1 MPNSELPTRVS
12 EPAAPSGAP
21 SAGRGRLV
29 DAPVGGRFR
38 VVCLD
43 PDHRDALLP
52 EGIDSGVVLSL
63 ERRLVLGGPLIVRV
77 GRARLAISR
86 GVAAGIEVEPAC

>member
-1 MPNSELPTRVS
+1 
-12 EPAAPSGAP
+12 
-21 SAGRGRLV
+21 V

-38 VVCLD
+38 VVGLD

-52 EGIDSGVVLSL
+52 EGIDSGVELSL

-77 GRARLAISR
+77 GRARLAVSR